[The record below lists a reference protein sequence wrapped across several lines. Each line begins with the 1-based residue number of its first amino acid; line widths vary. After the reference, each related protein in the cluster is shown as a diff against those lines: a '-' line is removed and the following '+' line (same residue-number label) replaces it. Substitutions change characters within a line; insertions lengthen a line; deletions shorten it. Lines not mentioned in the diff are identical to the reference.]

1 MKITVCGLGY
11 VGLSLSCLLN
21 DTNEVLAFDIDKNK
35 VDKINQQIS
44 PIDDTEISKYLKENH
59 LAATYDEEKAYKH
72 GEIFFISTPTNY
84 DVESNSFDTSSVEST
99 IQKINEYNKNS
110 LIVIKS
116 TIPIG
121 FTESLNQNYE
131 NDIIFSPEFLRE
143 GKALYDN
150 YFPSRIIVGSK
161 NQNGSI
167 VASLL
172 KNGAKTKDI
181 EILKT
186 NNTEAEAI
194 KLFSNTY
201 LAVRIA
207 FFNELDSYAEFNNLN
222 SLDIIK
228 GVCLDPRIGDGY
240 NNPSFGY
247 GGYCLPK
254 DTKQL
259 ASNFEDIPESM
270 ITASIISNQKR
281 KDFISNQIL
290 NKTTGNIG
298 IYKLVMKKGSDNIR
312 ESAILDIINAI
323 SEHREVN
330 IYEPNINDSELN
342 SRFNFINDFD
352 EFVNSSDIIVTNRN
366 DEKLNNIDK
375 VIYTRD
381 LYNRD

>member
-1 MKITVCGLGY
+1 MKVTVCGLGY

-21 DTNEVLAFDIDKNK
+21 DTNNVLAFDIDKNK
-35 VDKINQQIS
+35 VNKINEKIS
-44 PIDDTEISKYLKENH
+44 PIDDTEISEYLMKNE
-59 LAATYDEEKAYKH
+59 LEATYNEELAFNH
-72 GEIFFISTPTNY
+72 GELFFICTPTNY
-84 DVESNSFDTSSVEST
+84 NVETNRFDTRSVEST
-99 IQKINEYNKNS
+99 IQMINKYNKDA

-121 FTESLNQNYE
+121 FTKSANQKYDNE
-131 NDIIFSPEFLRE
+131 IIFSPEFLRE

-150 YFPSRIIVGSK
+150 YYPSRIIVGSQ
-161 NQNGSI
+161 NQNGNI
-167 VASLL
+167 VADLL
-172 KNGAKTKDI
+172 KKGARKNDV

-207 FFNELDSYAEFNNLN
+207 YFNELDSYAENNNLN
-222 SLDIIK
+222 ASDIIK

-259 ASNFEDIPESM
+259 AANFSGVPESM
-270 ITASIISNQKR
+270 ITASITSNKKR
-281 KDFISNQIL
+281 KKFISNQIL
-290 NKTTGNIG
+290 QKTNGTVG

-312 ESAILDIINAI
+312 ESAILDIVN
-323 SEHREVN
+323 EVSQYRN
-330 IYEPNINDSELN
+330 VCIYEPTVSDNELLDK
-342 SRFNFINDFD
+342 FNFVNDFD
-352 EFVNSSDIIVTNRN
+352 EFVRMSDIIVTNRN
-366 DEKLNNIDK
+366 DDKLNDVDK

-381 LYNRD
+381 IYNRD